1 MKEEIKFEVPEDWIE
16 KINVLI
22 ERKGYNYRSVLLRDL
37 VRNELEKENLLSDF
51 GIEDINEKL
60 ELILDDLEI
69 DYENREE
76 EPNLEKVIS
85 QNPKKEVDKVN
96 LIEDIII
103 ELSKVSDENLA
114 YIEDILRRATE
125 AGIKKNKVRE
135 LIQTMKQNGDIIH
148 LGAGKYQIP

>member
-16 KINVLI
+16 KINELI
-22 ERKGYNYRSVLLRDL
+22 ERKGYNFRSVLLRDL
-37 VRNELEKENLLSDF
+37 VRNELEKENLLSAN

-60 ELILDDLEI
+60 ELVLDELEI
-69 DYENREE
+69 DYENKEE
-76 EPNLEKVIS
+76 EPNLEKVMS
-85 QNPKKEVDKVN
+85 EDPKKEVEKIN
-96 LIEDIII
+96 LIEDIVI

-125 AGIKKNKVRE
+125 AGINKNKVRE